1 MIIICYMNK
10 LDKKGSLFYYSY
22 MQKKEDTAS
31 LLAIKDVWDY
41 YQKDLVEVEDQ
52 LRKNLDSKVLLIN
65 KAVNYILDSGGKR
78 IRPLLI
84 IISSELCGY
93 TAKDVVILA
102 WVIEFIHTA
111 TLLHDDVID
120 NSEIR
125 RGKKA
130 VRAVWGNQSSIL
142 IGDYLYTKALS
153 KSISLEV
160 HEVNYTLSQACTSM
174 LEGEVLQFFHNGN
187 INITEEEY
195 LGIIEHKTAA
205 LFSAACK
212 LGGIIGGANKEE
224 KDALS
229 RFGLKLGIA
238 FQVADDTLDYSAD
251 KEKLGKSMGKDL
263 YEGKITL
270 PLLHLM
276 QHCDSRDKKKLMLM
290 IETDGFVEKDL
301 DYILSLMKE
310 YGSLDYSI
318 RMARH
323 YSEEAKKELAI
334 FEDSSHRKSLSIL
347 ADYAA
352 ARDY

>member
-1 MIIICYMNK
+1 
-10 LDKKGSLFYYSY
+10 
-22 MQKKEDTAS
+22 MQKTKDTAS
-31 LLAIKDVWDY
+31 IVAVKDVWDY
-41 YQKDLVEVEDQ
+41 YQKDLIEVEDQ
-52 LRKNLDSKVLLIN
+52 LKKNIESKVFLIN
-65 KAVNYILDSGGKR
+65 KAASYILDSGGKR
-78 IRPLLI
+78 IRPLLT
-84 IISSELCGY
+84 IISSGLCGY
-93 TAKDVVILA
+93 NAKDVIILA

-125 RGKKA
+125 RGKNA
-130 VRAVWGNQSSIL
+130 VRTIWGNKPSIL

-160 HEVNYTLSQACTSM
+160 HEVNYTLSNACTSM

-187 INITEEEY
+187 INITVEEY

-205 LFSAACK
+205 LFSAACR
-212 LGGIIGGANKEE
+212 LGGIIGGANTEM

-263 YEGKITL
+263 YDGKITL
-270 PLLHLM
+270 PLLHLL

-290 IETDGFVEKDL
+290 METDGLVEKDL
-301 DYILSLMKE
+301 EYILSLMKAH
-310 YGSLDYSI
+310 GSLDYSLGV
-318 RMARH
+318 ARG
-323 YSEEAKKELAI
+323 YCEEAKKELTM
-334 FEDSSHRKSLSIL
+334 FEDSSHKKSLSIL
-347 ADYAA
+347 ADYVA